1 MQSGPAPDL
10 AGPTTATTPSCGGCY
25 LVADVAGLVWYS
37 EVFIN
42 TAATAYVSVG
52 VGNGT
57 SATRTSIVENEGEFT
72 FNPAATVSGNALTQL
87 NYQPTVNVG
96 GAIL

>member
-1 MQSGPAPDL
+1 MAGPAS
-10 AGPTTATTPSCGGCY
+10 ATTPSCGGCY

-42 TAATAYVSVG
+42 TAATAFVSVG

-57 SATRTSIVENEGEFT
+57 SATRTSVVENEGDFT
-72 FNPAATVSGNALTQL
+72 FSLGATVSGGALTQL

>member
-1 MQSGPAPDL
+1 M
-10 AGPTTATTPSCGGCY
+10 
-25 LVADVAGLVWYS
+25 
-37 EVFIN
+37 N
-42 TAATAYVSVG
+42 TAATAFVSVG

-57 SATRTSIVENEGEFT
+57 RATRTSVVQNEGEFT
-72 FNPAATVSGNALTQL
+72 FNPSATVSAGALTQV